1 MIVTM
6 IESQEEQER
15 QMIFDYFT
23 NKNRYAKVIRLYKLS
38 QNKISLPQT
47 DENDELEDR
56 RIILI
61 NETYEFR
68 RIQFHINFV
77 ITRHN
82 VRINECNICRFDLR
96 QIFPNPIVDWEAE
109 RRKEILSQESDDIKQ
124 FLFDHMENRRRVS
137 ITRLEITKRK
147 LIEFTFNCD
156 KSYITYLRKVTIDA
170 FISKETRIR
179 SNIDYLAAINYRII
193 TSLHAQMT
201 QRNDIINMEN
211 KYRKQLHSR
220 EDNDRL
226 TLSTEM
232 FFKSID
238 KVSIFAVVIIK
249 ERERRKLF
257 QYGYWNSLIQME
269 EIFLSIRKDIKRRE
283 EISSFQL
290 LSIPEK

>member
-1 MIVTM
+1 
-6 IESQEEQER
+6 
-15 QMIFDYFT
+15 
-23 NKNRYAKVIRLYKLS
+23 
-38 QNKISLPQT
+38 
-47 DENDELEDR
+47 
-56 RIILI
+56 
-61 NETYEFR
+61 
-68 RIQFHINFV
+68 
-77 ITRHN
+77 
-82 VRINECNICRFDLR
+82 
-96 QIFPNPIVDWEAE
+96 
-109 RRKEILSQESDDIKQ
+109 
-124 FLFDHMENRRRVS
+124 MENRRRVS